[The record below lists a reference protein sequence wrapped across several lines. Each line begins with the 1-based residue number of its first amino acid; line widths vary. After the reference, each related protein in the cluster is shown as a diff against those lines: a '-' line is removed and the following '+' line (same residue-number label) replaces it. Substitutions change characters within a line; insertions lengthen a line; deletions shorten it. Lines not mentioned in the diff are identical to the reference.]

1 MDASQASP
9 PAASPQ
15 DKVHVLFHENYTV
28 KNDDGATYQA
38 DQVYEMSPASAE
50 LFTHWCDCEIVDPL
64 SSQLPPQPVNPAT
77 ADPAL
82 ATKVQAALDRNAKAK
97 ATKGKNRKTVEERL
111 DELEAGHGPAPAA
124 DAPCD
129 RGAPAPASAPECAK
143 DSSTGR

>member
-64 SSQLPPQPVNPAT
+64 SSQVPPQPVNPAT

-97 ATKGKNRKTVEERL
+97 ATSARIAKPSRSDSTNWKQGTALHPLPMARDRAGACSGLGPRGERFK
-111 DELEAGHGPAPAA
+111 HG
-124 DAPCD
+124 
-129 RGAPAPASAPECAK
+129 R
-143 DSSTGR
+143 